1 MVYVHGSKMISL
13 KTLTYSVTWAIMD
26 NDTITEQNNTSRCP
40 SYSEEFKN
48 NVRSALYIKGIVQIV
63 LAILGIVGNIMMSV
77 IISHKQSR
85 STFNMLV
92 VTLGRCSALL

>member
-1 MVYVHGSKMISL
+1 MISL
-13 KTLTYSVTWAIMD
+13 KTLTYSVTWAILD
-26 NDTITEQNNTSRCP
+26 NDTITEQNGTSKCP

-63 LAILGIVGNIMMSV
+63 LAILGIVGNIVMSV

-92 VTLGRCSALL
+92 VTLERCSALL

>member
-1 MVYVHGSKMISL
+1 MISL

-26 NDTITEQNNTSRCP
+26 NDTITEQNNSSKCP

-48 NVRSALYIKGIVQIV
+48 NVRSVLYIKGIVQIV
-63 LAILGIVGNIMMSV
+63 LAVLGIVGNIVMSV
-77 IISHKQSR
+77 ITSHKQSR

>member
-1 MVYVHGSKMISL
+1 M
-13 KTLTYSVTWAIMD
+13 TWAILD
-26 NDTITEQNNTSRCP
+26 NDTITEQNGTSKCP

-63 LAILGIVGNIMMSV
+63 LAILGIVGNIVMSV

>member
-1 MVYVHGSKMISL
+1 MISL
-13 KTLTYSVTWAIMD
+13 KTLTYSVTWAILD
-26 NDTITEQNNTSRCP
+26 NDTITEQNGTSKCP

-63 LAILGIVGNIMMSV
+63 LAILGIVGNIVMSV